1 MNYRVPKNIGWRS
14 NNKLWLGT
22 TIKRASSSIGRN
34 VRGSVHSIADKSM
47 ALWHKVRK
55 RLGNSEDSTGCTCG
69 REYSNSEGVFYE
81 DYFTRSTSGLESHT
95 ISLKERF
102 SLLLLEPGEIYF
114 EDFSVFYYPSGLSEE
129 EAIKRK
135 QRGRLKICSKSIL
148 FDPIDTV
155 YPILKFPVRECISVA
170 HWAGSLMSR
179 IDAKGDVLA
188 IESKQI
194 IEMKEGNSIAP
205 YRFRREK
212 TKYLFSFN
220 FVALNFVLPQLEQL
234 LRASTL
240 MPADQQAMINSIVQ
254 SRQARVSFNTSWLED
269 LHEKIVMET
278 MAKRITPLVC
288 NPGRIMLTSCR
299 LYFQPFNNAD
309 PCPVVKCK
317 LSNMCRVV
325 KRRYLLRHVGVEIF
339 STDGSHMYLVL
350 NSPSERDLFYDQI
363 VEQPEIELEDTRQE
377 NMTHRWQNGAISNFE
392 YLMYLN
398 SLADRSFNDL
408 TQYPVF
414 PWILADYKS
423 DSLDLNSKMTFR
435 ELSKPIGA
443 LNETRLAQL
452 KERCKEM
459 PQPKFLYG
467 SHYSTPGYVL
477 YYLVRV
483 APEFMLCLQGGKF
496 DQPDRLFNSVTET
509 WENVLTGHADVKELI
524 PEFFQSSGEFL
535 LNGQNL
541 PLGCKQDKTKVMDVE
556 IPPWAKDSGDF
567 IRKNREALE
576 CPYVSERLHH
586 WIDLIFGYKQRG
598 HEAWK
603 ADNVF
608 YYLTYEGAVDLDR
621 IEDLNERASIEAQI
635 LEFGQT
641 PKQLFTSPH
650 PQKRATGI
658 SPNTSTTPSPISSSV
673 LNGLSQS
680 ERGIK
685 NQTNVPVIK
694 VNVDFDED
702 SYHSPS
708 QWTNMEKLQRAT
720 CHKLHKDTVT
730 SVRLSKDCKNVFS
743 VSQDT
748 QLKMYS
754 IENKKQLRG
763 INLSSMALSSCAI
776 MPDSKTIIV
785 GSWDNK
791 IYIYS
796 VEYGRVVDTKS
807 GHDDAI
813 SCLSWNDGILVTAS
827 WDSTVKVWKFFPEP
841 DGRKPTPPE
850 ILAELEHDTEVNSVD
865 LDPTNTLVVT
875 GTMDGSV
882 MLWNIDQQAVISH
895 HPIHTETVH
904 AVLFSPDGQRIL
916 SCGADHFMRV
926 LDVHTGTEVYS
937 KDVGEEIRC
946 AVWDGQ
952 MVLAG
957 GESGYLQI
965 WDLINVQEVCRI
977 TAHEGAIRCI
987 DVSSDGCTVVTGGE
1001 DGQVIVWK
1009 LHV

>member
-1 MNYRVPKNIGWRS
+1 MNYGLSKNIGRQRK
-14 NNKLWLGT
+14 NNFRLDAVM
-22 TIKRASSSIGRN
+22 KRATSSIGKN
-34 VRGSVHSIADKSM
+34 VRGGVYTLADKSM
-47 ALWHKVRK
+47 ALWDKVRR
-55 RLGNSEDSTGCTCG
+55 RLGNSENSNGCSCGLEYPST
-69 REYSNSEGVFYE
+69 EGVFYE
-81 DYFTRSTSGLESHT
+81 DYFT
-95 ISLKERF
+95 RF

-114 EDFSVFYYPSGLSEE
+114 EDFSVFYYPSDLPEE

-148 FDPIDTV
+148 FDPIDTS
-155 YPILKFPVRECISVA
+155 YPILKFPLRECISIM
-170 HWAGSLMSR
+170 HWSGSLMSR
-179 IDAKGDVLA
+179 IDTKGDVLA
-188 IESKQI
+188 IESKQV
-194 IEMKEGNSIAP
+194 IEMKEGNTIAP
-205 YRFRREK
+205 YTFRRERN
-212 TKYLFSFN
+212 KYLFSFN

-234 LRASTL
+234 HRASTL

-288 NPGRIMLTSCR
+288 NPGRIMLTSSR

-317 LSNMCRVV
+317 LSKICRVV
-325 KRRYLLRHVGVEIF
+325 KRRYLLRHVGVEVF
-339 STDGSHMYLVL
+339 STDGSHMYLIF
-350 NSPSERDLFYDQI
+350 NSPRERDLFYEQI
-363 VEQPEIELEDTRQE
+363 VQQPEVELEDTRQE
-377 NMTHRWQNGAISNFE
+377 NMTLRWQNGAISNFE

-414 PWILADYKS
+414 PWILADYKIEE
-423 DSLDLNSKMTFR
+423 LDLESPETFR
-435 ELSKPIGA
+435 DLSKPIGA

-459 PQPKFLYG
+459 PDPKFLYG

-496 DQPDRLFNSVTET
+496 DQPDRLFNSVAET

-535 LNGQNL
+535 LNSQNL
-541 PLGCKQDKTKVMDVE
+541 PLGCKQDKTKVKDVE
-556 IPPWAKDSGDF
+556 LPVWAKDAGDF
-567 IRKNREALE
+567 IRKNRDALE
-576 CPYVSERLHH
+576 CQYVSERLHH

-608 YYLTYEGAVDLDR
+608 YYLTYEGAVNLDG
-621 IEDLNERASIEAQI
+621 IDDPNERASLEAQI

-650 PQKRATGI
+650 PQKLVTGV
-658 SPNTSTTPSPISSSV
+658 SPNASTNPSPISSSV
-673 LNGLSQS
+673 LNGESSSQTDTES
-680 ERGIK
+680 EVS
-685 NQTNVPVIK
+685 VPVIK
-694 VNVDFDED
+694 VNVDFDD
-702 SYHSPS
+702 GFNHNHA
-708 QWTNMEKLQRAT
+708 QWTNMEKLQQTT

-748 QLKMYS
+748 QLKMFS
-754 IENKKQLRG
+754 IETRKQVRG

-813 SCLSWNDGILVTAS
+813 SCLCWNDGILVTAS

-841 DGRKPTPPE
+841 EGKKPFPPE
-850 ILAELEHDTEVNSVD
+850 ILVNSVD

-875 GTMDGSV
+875 GTMDGTV
-882 MLWNIDQQAVISH
+882 MLWNIDQQAAISH
-895 HPIHTETVH
+895 HPIHKATVH

-926 LDVHTGTEVYS
+926 LDVHTGTEVYC

-965 WDLINVQEVCRI
+965 WDLINVQEVCRM

-1001 DGQVIVWK
+1001 DGQVIMWK

>member
-1 MNYRVPKNIGWRS
+1 MFGDCFPC
-14 NNKLWLGT
+14 LAAT
-22 TIKRASSSIGRN
+22 SIGSN
-34 VRGSVHSIADKSM
+34 VRGSVHTLADKSM
-47 ALWHKVRK
+47 ALWDKVRK
-55 RLGNSEDSTGCTCG
+55 RLGNSENSAGCSCG
-69 REYSNSEGVFYE
+69 REYPNSESVFYE
-81 DYFTRSTSGLESHT
+81 DYFT
-95 ISLKERF
+95 RF

-114 EDFSVFYYPSGLSEE
+114 EDFSVFHYPSQLSEE

-148 FDPIDTV
+148 FDPIDTS
-155 YPILKFPVRECISVA
+155 YPILKFPLRECIA
-170 HWAGSLMSR
+170 ITHWSGSLMSR
-179 IDAKGDVLA
+179 IDTKGDVLA
-188 IESKQI
+188 IESKQV
-194 IEMKEGNSIAP
+194 IEMKEGNTIAP
-205 YRFRREK
+205 YTFRREK
-212 TKYLFSFN
+212 AKYLFSFN

-234 LRASTL
+234 HRATTL

-288 NPGRIMLTSCR
+288 NPGRIMLTSSR

-317 LSNMCRVV
+317 LSKICRVV
-325 KRRYLLRHVGVEIF
+325 KRRYLLRHVGVEVF
-339 STDGSHMYLVL
+339 SADGSHMYLIF
-350 NSPSERDLFYDQI
+350 NSPTERDLFFEKI
-363 VEQPEIELEDTRQE
+363 VQQPEVELEDTRQE
-377 NMTHRWQNGAISNFE
+377 NMTLRWQNGAISNFE

-414 PWILADYKS
+414 PWVISDYKS
-423 DSLDLNSKMTFR
+423 VELDFENGETFR
-435 ELSKPIGA
+435 DLSKPIGA

-459 PQPKFLYG
+459 PDPKFLYG

-496 DQPDRLFNSVTET
+496 DQPDRLFNSIAET

-535 LNGQNL
+535 LNSQSL

-556 IPPWAKDSGDF
+556 LPAWAKDPGDF

-576 CPYVSERLHH
+576 CPYVSERLHN

-598 HEAWK
+598 HDAWQ

-608 YYLTYEGAVDLDR
+608 YYLTYEGAVDLEK
-621 IEDLNERASIEAQI
+621 IEDPNERASLEAQI

-650 PQKRATGI
+650 PQKLVTGV
-658 SPNTSTTPSPISSSV
+658 SPSPSTDPTPISSSI
-673 LNGLSQS
+673 LNGENPS
-680 ERGIK
+680 EPAAK
-685 NQTNVPVIK
+685 SPATLPVIK
-694 VNVDFDED
+694 VNVDFDEMF
-702 SYHSPS
+702 SNNHS
-708 QWTNMEKLQRAT
+708 QWTNMEKLQQAT
-720 CHKLHKDTVT
+720 CHKLHKEESSSCSVNVNITNSQLTQHRSTVT

-754 IENKKQLRG
+754 LETKQQVRG

-796 VEYGRVVDTKS
+796 VEYGRVVDTKA

-813 SCLSWNDGILVTAS
+813 SCLCWNDGILVTAS

-841 DGRKPTPPE
+841 DGKKPSPPE

-875 GTMDGSV
+875 GTMDGTV
-882 MLWNIDQQAVISH
+882 MLWNIDQQAAISH
-895 HPIHTETVH
+895 HPIHKETVH
-904 AVLFSPDGQRIL
+904 SVLFSPDGQRIL

-926 LDVHTGTEVYS
+926 VDVHTGTEVYS

-965 WDLINVQEVCRI
+965 WDLINVQEVSRI

-1001 DGQVIVWK
+1001 DGQVIMWK

>member
-1 MNYRVPKNIGWRS
+1 MNHGFPKNLAPQRK
-14 NNKLWLGT
+14 NNLRLDAVV
-22 TIKRASSSIGRN
+22 KRAATSIGSN
-34 VRGSVHSIADKSM
+34 VRGSVHTIADKSM
-47 ALWHKVRK
+47 ALWDKVRK
-55 RLGNSEDSTGCTCG
+55 RLGNSENSAGCSCG
-69 REYSNSEGVFYE
+69 REYPNSESVFYE
-81 DYFTRSTSGLESHT
+81 DYFT
-95 ISLKERF
+95 RF

-114 EDFSVFYYPSGLSEE
+114 EDFSVFHYPNQFSEE

-148 FDPIDTV
+148 FDPIDTS
-155 YPILKFPVRECISVA
+155 YPILKFPLRECNAIT
-170 HWAGSLMSR
+170 HWSGSLMSR
-179 IDAKGDVLA
+179 IDTKGDVLA
-188 IESKQI
+188 IESKQV
-194 IEMKEGNSIAP
+194 IEMKEGNTIAP
-205 YRFRREK
+205 YTFRREK
-212 TKYLFSFN
+212 AKYLFSFN

-234 LRASTL
+234 HRATTL

-288 NPGRIMLTSCR
+288 NPGRIMLTSSR

-317 LSNMCRVV
+317 LSKICRVV
-325 KRRYLLRHVGVEIF
+325 KRRYLLRHVGVEVF
-339 STDGSHMYLVL
+339 SADGSHMYLIF
-350 NSPSERDLFYDQI
+350 NSPTERDLFYDKIIQ
-363 VEQPEIELEDTRQE
+363 QPEVELEDTRQE
-377 NMTHRWQNGAISNFE
+377 NMTLRWQNGAISNFE

-414 PWILADYKS
+414 PWVISDYKS
-423 DSLDLNSKMTFR
+423 AELDLQKGETFR

-459 PQPKFLYG
+459 PDPKFLYG

-496 DQPDRLFNSVTET
+496 DQPDRLFNSIAET

-524 PEFFQSSGEFL
+524 PEFFHSSGEFL
-535 LNGQNL
+535 LNSQSL

-556 IPPWAKDSGDF
+556 LPAWAKDPGDF

-576 CPYVSERLHH
+576 CPYVSEKLHN

-598 HEAWK
+598 HDAWQ

-608 YYLTYEGAVDLDR
+608 YYLTYEGAVDL
-621 IEDLNERASIEAQI
+621 EK
-635 LEFGQT
+635 F
-641 PKQLFTSPH
+641 
-650 PQKRATGI
+650 
-658 SPNTSTTPSPISSSV
+658 
-673 LNGLSQS
+673 
-680 ERGIK
+680 
-685 NQTNVPVIK
+685 
-694 VNVDFDED
+694 DFDEMF
-702 SYHSPS
+702 SNNHS
-708 QWTNMEKLQRAT
+708 QWTNMEKLQQAT
-720 CHKLHKDTVT
+720 CHKLHKEESSSCSVNVNITNSQLTQHRSTVT

-754 IENKKQLRG
+754 LETKQQVRG

-796 VEYGRVVDTKS
+796 VEYGRVVDTKA

-813 SCLSWNDGILVTAS
+813 SCLCWNDGILVTAS

-841 DGRKPTPPE
+841 DGKKPSPPE

-875 GTMDGSV
+875 GTMDGTV
-882 MLWNIDQQAVISH
+882 MLWNIDQQAAISH
-895 HPIHTETVH
+895 HPIHKETVH
-904 AVLFSPDGQRIL
+904 SVLFSPDGQRIL

-926 LDVHTGTEVYS
+926 VDVHTGTEVYS

-965 WDLINVQEVCRI
+965 WDLINVQEVSRI

-1001 DGQVIVWK
+1001 DGQVIMWK

>member
-1 MNYRVPKNIGWRS
+1 MLEDCFPC
-14 NNKLWLGT
+14 L
-22 TIKRASSSIGRN
+22 ASSSIGKN
-34 VRGSVHSIADKSM
+34 VRVSVHSIADKSM

-55 RLGNSEDSTGCTCG
+55 RLGNSEDSTGCVCS
-69 REYSNSEGVFYE
+69 REFSNNEGVFYE
-81 DYFTRSTSGLESHT
+81 DYFT
-95 ISLKERF
+95 RF

-114 EDFSVFYYPSGLSEE
+114 EDFSVFYYPSGSSEE

-155 YPILKFPVRECISVA
+155 YPIIKFPLRECISVS

-188 IESKQI
+188 IESKQV
-194 IEMKEGNSIAP
+194 IEMKEGNTIAS
-205 YRFRREK
+205 YNFRREK

-220 FVALNFVLPQLEQL
+220 FVALNFVLPQLQQL

-240 MPADQQAMINSIVQ
+240 MPADQKAMINSIVQ

-288 NPGRIMLTSCR
+288 NPGRIMLTSSR

-317 LSNMCRVV
+317 LSNICRVV
-325 KRRYLLRHVGVEIF
+325 KRRYLLRHVGIEVF
-339 STDGSHMYLVL
+339 STDGSHMYLIF
-350 NSPSERDLFYDQI
+350 NSPDERDLFYKQI
-363 VEQPEIELEDTRQE
+363 VQQPEVELEDTRQE
-377 NMTHRWQNGAISNFE
+377 NMTLKWQNGAISNFE

-414 PWILADYKS
+414 PWILADYKC
-423 DSLDLNSKMTFR
+423 DALDLNNESTFR

-496 DQPDRLFNSVTET
+496 DQPDRLFNSISET

-535 LNGQNL
+535 LNSQNL

-556 IPPWAKDSGDF
+556 IPPWAKDASDF
-567 IRKNREALE
+567 IKKNREALE
-576 CPYVSERLHH
+576 CPFVSERLHH

-608 YYLTYEGAVDLDR
+608 YYLTYEGAVDLDG
-621 IEDLNERASIEAQI
+621 IEDPNERASLEAQI

-641 PKQLFTSPH
+641 PKQIFTNPH
-650 PQKRATGI
+650 PQKQVTGV
-658 SPNTSTTPSPISSSV
+658 SPNVSTTPSPISSSV
-673 LNGLSQS
+673 LNGLTHS
-680 ERGIK
+680 ETGTE
-685 NQTNVPVIK
+685 NQANVPVIK
-694 VNVDFDED
+694 VNVDFDD
-702 SYHSPS
+702 DPNHSHS
-708 QWTNMEKLQRAT
+708 QWANMDKLQRAT
-720 CHKLHKDTVT
+720 CHKLHKEEASSSSSSSCSVNVNITNSPLTQHRSTVT

-754 IENKKQLRG
+754 IETKKQLRG

-841 DGRKPTPPE
+841 DGRKPSPPE

-895 HPIHTETVH
+895 HPIHKETVH

-916 SCGADHFMRV
+916 SCGADHFMKV

-946 AVWDGQ
+946 VVWDGQ
-952 MVLAG
+952 LVLAG

-977 TAHEGAIRCI
+977 AAHEGSIRCI
-987 DVSSDGCTVVTGGE
+987 DVSTDGCTVVTGGE

>member
-1 MNYRVPKNIGWRS
+1 
-14 NNKLWLGT
+14 
-22 TIKRASSSIGRN
+22 
-34 VRGSVHSIADKSM
+34 M
-47 ALWHKVRK
+47 ALWDKVRK
-55 RLGNSEDSTGCTCG
+55 RLGNSENSAGCSCG
-69 REYSNSEGVFYE
+69 REYPNSESVFYE
-81 DYFTRSTSGLESHT
+81 DYFT
-95 ISLKERF
+95 RF

-114 EDFSVFYYPSGLSEE
+114 EDFSVFHYPNQFSEE

-148 FDPIDTV
+148 FDPIDTS
-155 YPILKFPVRECISVA
+155 YPILKFPLRECNAIT
-170 HWAGSLMSR
+170 HWSGSLMSR
-179 IDAKGDVLA
+179 IDTKGDVLA
-188 IESKQI
+188 IESKQV
-194 IEMKEGNSIAP
+194 IEMKEGNTIAP
-205 YRFRREK
+205 YTFRREK
-212 TKYLFSFN
+212 AKYLFSFN

-234 LRASTL
+234 HRATTL

-288 NPGRIMLTSCR
+288 NPGRIMLTSSR

-317 LSNMCRVV
+317 LSKICRVV
-325 KRRYLLRHVGVEIF
+325 KRRYLLRHVGVEVF
-339 STDGSHMYLVL
+339 SADGSHMYLIF
-350 NSPSERDLFYDQI
+350 NSPTERDLFYDKIIQ
-363 VEQPEIELEDTRQE
+363 QPEVELEDTRQE
-377 NMTHRWQNGAISNFE
+377 NMTLRWQNGAISNFE

-414 PWILADYKS
+414 PWVISDYKS
-423 DSLDLNSKMTFR
+423 AELDLQKGETFR

-459 PQPKFLYG
+459 PDPKFLYG

-496 DQPDRLFNSVTET
+496 DQPDRLFNSIAET

-524 PEFFQSSGEFL
+524 PEFFHSSGEFL
-535 LNGQNL
+535 LNSQSL

-556 IPPWAKDSGDF
+556 LPAWAKDPGDF

-576 CPYVSERLHH
+576 CPYVSEKLHN

-598 HEAWK
+598 HDAWQ

-608 YYLTYEGAVDLDR
+608 YYLTYEGAVDL
-621 IEDLNERASIEAQI
+621 EKE
-635 LEFGQT
+635 
-641 PKQLFTSPH
+641 
-650 PQKRATGI
+650 
-658 SPNTSTTPSPISSSV
+658 SSSC
-673 LNGLSQS
+673 S
-680 ERGIK
+680 
-685 NQTNVPVIK
+685 
-694 VNVDFDED
+694 VNVNITN
-702 SYHSPS
+702 S
-708 QWTNMEKLQRAT
+708 QLTQHRS
-720 CHKLHKDTVT
+720 TVT

-754 IENKKQLRG
+754 LETKQQVRG

-796 VEYGRVVDTKS
+796 VEYGRVVDTKA

-813 SCLSWNDGILVTAS
+813 SCLCWNDGILVTAS

-841 DGRKPTPPE
+841 DGKKPSPPE

-875 GTMDGSV
+875 GTMDGTV
-882 MLWNIDQQAVISH
+882 MLWNIDQQAAISH
-895 HPIHTETVH
+895 HPN
-904 AVLFSPDGQRIL
+904 GQRIL

-926 LDVHTGTEVYS
+926 VDVHTGTEVYS

-965 WDLINVQEVCRI
+965 WDLINVQEVSRI

-1001 DGQVIVWK
+1001 DGQVIMWK